1 MSLNPFKK
9 KVPMTE
15 AEKIEQVMIF
25 KYNLTKD
32 EIVPNRYWLNHEKF
46 IDFLPG
52 DAESR
57 DAAEKEI
64 QAYYRKPQLV
74 DADETQLRS
83 RPMTNKKKKK
93 SGIGDFLEN
102 AGKGAEK
109 VFGPVGDQFIKN
121 APNVTNDMA
130 NMGMGTMRDGVRN
143 SQNLGSSVN
152 MGMRAPTVDDGL
164 AGINPKIDMDTIL
177 GQVKKEPVKRAT
189 KKPVA
194 KKR

>member
-15 AEKIEQVMIF
+15 AEKIEQAMIF

-102 AGKGAEK
+102 ASKGAEK

-164 AGINPKIDMDTIL
+164 TGIRPKIDMDTIL

>member
-57 DAAEKEI
+57 EAAEKEI